1 MRARLILGLCFLCAQ
16 TMAEDADPPA
26 GFLEFLGTM
35 VEQDGEL
42 VDPLTFEVE
51 AEREVARE
59 VAREV
64 EEVAAARPSEHEGK
78 KIESVSDSEVDESN
92 E

>member
-59 VAREV
+59 V
-64 EEVAAARPSEHEGK
+64 EEVVATRPSKHEGK